1 MLDYGLNGVI
11 THKDGAVID
20 SEAVLEGG
28 KGYAGD
34 IDFWCQRGFSGAAGE
49 RIGKVGTLRWS
60 KHVLKEPVRV
70 VGVPIH
76 TLTFIPLSNEIGK
89 VGRMNLGELEWDRK
103 NNRPTCLGTVGLQ
116 VSEYDYMGVVKR
128 PLLVDIV
135 TMFQALIAKTEFQR
149 VYV

>member
-1 MLDYGLNGVI
+1 MGNV
-11 THKDGAVID
+11 
-20 SEAVLEGG
+20 
-28 KGYAGD
+28 
-34 IDFWCQRGFSGAAGE
+34 DFWFQRGINRAAGK
-49 RIGKVGTLRWS
+49 RIGVVGTPQWLE
-60 KHVLKEPVRV
+60 HALKLPAHA
-70 VGVPIH
+70 VGVPVH

-135 TMFQALIAKTEFQR
+135 SKFQALIAKTEFQT